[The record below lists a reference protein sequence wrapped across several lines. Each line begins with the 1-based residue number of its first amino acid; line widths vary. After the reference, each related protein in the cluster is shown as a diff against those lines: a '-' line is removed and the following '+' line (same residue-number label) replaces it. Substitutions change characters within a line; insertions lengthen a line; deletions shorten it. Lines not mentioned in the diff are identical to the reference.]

1 MEAKTTVLEGPSLP
15 SLEEKWQEKGLSN
28 NAQED
33 DFSNKVG
40 GGDAADG
47 HGDAAYVASGQASVA
62 ESLAAE
68 REGWG
73 EGDERFDLEAI
84 WTAARE
90 EERKQELKAAEK
102 LRGKLQEQQEND
114 QQENDF
120 SDDLSE
126 QDELPSDFS
135 L

>member
-1 MEAKTTVLEGPSLP
+1 MEATTTVPEGPSRP
-15 SLEEKWQEKGLSN
+15 SLEEQRQEKGLSN
-28 NAQED
+28 NAQDD

-47 HGDAAYVASGQASVA
+47 DGDAAYVASAQASVA

-84 WTAARE
+84 WTAASE
-90 EERKQELKAAEK
+90 EDRKQELKAAEK
-102 LRGKLQEQQEND
+102 LRGKLQEQR
-114 QQENDF
+114 ENDF
-120 SDDLSE
+120 TDDLSE

>member
-1 MEAKTTVLEGPSLP
+1 VEAKTTVPVGPSLP
-15 SLEEKWQEKGLSN
+15 SPEEQRQEKGFSN
-28 NAQED
+28 NAHDD

-47 HGDAAYVASGQASVA
+47 DGGAAYVPSGQASVA

-102 LRGKLQEQQEND
+102 LRSKLQEQR
-114 QQENDF
+114 ENDF

>member
-1 MEAKTTVLEGPSLP
+1 MEAKTTVPEGPSLP
-15 SLEEKWQEKGLSN
+15 SPEEQRQEKGLSN

-47 HGDAAYVASGQASVA
+47 DGDAAYVAAQASVA

-102 LRGKLQEQQEND
+102 LRGKLQEQR
-114 QQENDF
+114 ENDF

>member
-1 MEAKTTVLEGPSLP
+1 M
-15 SLEEKWQEKGLSN
+15 
-28 NAQED
+28 
-33 DFSNKVG
+33 
-40 GGDAADG
+40 
-47 HGDAAYVASGQASVA
+47 
-62 ESLAAE
+62 
-68 REGWG
+68 
-73 EGDERFDLEAI
+73 EAI

-90 EERKQELKAAEK
+90 EDRKQELKAAEK

-114 QQENDF
+114 F